1 VFTITKEVLDSQE
14 ALLTVEIEETTV
26 QTAMQKAAR
35 KIAAQESFP
44 GFRKGKVPYHIVVNR
59 VGEPALRR
67 EAADMLLEESYE
79 GMLKQAEVQPVGP
92 GMLEHIQLEPLT
104 LKIRVPLE
112 PVVELGDYSDLRL
125 EMELPEVT
133 EAELAE
139 ALADLQEQHTIAHP
153 VSRPAAVGDQITLGE
168 VEARANG
175 EVFIHDH
182 DVNLVLDPADD
193 RIISGMVD
201 ALLGLSAGEEKLF
214 HLTLPEDFS
223 EPALRNADAEFTV
236 QVESVDELLKPALD
250 DAFASVVGNFETLDA
265 LKTDLR
271 GRMLE
276 LKQNEAYDAYH
287 QALLQALVER
297 ATVKYPEF
305 LVTEKMGDLLEV
317 VKERVPRQLGLPW
330 NDFLR
335 LGGMTEEQYRE
346 TLRPN
351 AEKYLT
357 EDLVLEEF
365 ARREGITVS
374 EQELRE
380 RYDDLLAQLDLPAG
394 APPEFSMDLVVVQ
407 DMQRQLLHT
416 KAMLALER
424 LARGLPALNGE
435 VIAAET
441 DAAPTA
447 A

>member
-1 VFTITKEVLDSQE
+1 
-14 ALLTVEIEETTV
+14 
-26 QTAMQKAAR
+26 
-35 KIAAQESFP
+35 
-44 GFRKGKVPYHIVVNR
+44 
-59 VGEPALRR
+59 
-67 EAADMLLEESYE
+67 
-79 GMLKQAEVQPVGP
+79 
-92 GMLEHIQLEPLT
+92 
-104 LKIRVPLE
+104 
-112 PVVELGDYSDLRL
+112 
-125 EMELPEVT
+125 
-133 EAELAE
+133 
-139 ALADLQEQHTIAHP
+139 
-153 VSRPAAVGDQITLGE
+153 ITLGE

>member
-1 VFTITKEVLDSQE
+1 MFTITKEVLDSQE
-14 ALLTVEIEETTV
+14 ALITVEVEETVV
-26 QTAMQKAAR
+26 QTAMQQAAR

-44 GFRKGKVPYHIVVNR
+44 GFRKGKVPYHIVVAR

-67 EAADMLLEESYE
+67 KVADTLLDESYKDMLE
-79 GMLKQAEVQPVGP
+79 QAEVQPVGP
-92 GMLEHIQLEPLT
+92 GTLEDIQLEPLT

-139 ALADLQEQHTIAHP
+139 ALADLQEQHTTAQP
-153 VSRPAAVGDQITLGE
+153 VSRPAAIGDQITLGL

-182 DVNLVLDPADD
+182 DVNLVLDPEDA
-193 RIISGMVD
+193 RIVPGMVD

-214 HLTLPEDFS
+214 HLTLPEDFP

-236 QVESVDELLKPALD
+236 QVESVDELFKPPLD
-250 DAFASVVGNFETLDA
+250 DAFASAVGNFETLDA
-265 LKTDLR
+265 LKADLR
-271 GRMLE
+271 ARMLE
-276 LKQNEAYDAYH
+276 LKQNEAHDAYH
-287 QALLQALVER
+287 QALLQALIER

-305 LVTEKMGDLLEV
+305 LVTEKMEDLLETL
-317 VKERVPRQLGLPW
+317 KARVPQKFGVSW
-330 NDFLR
+330 DDFLR
-335 LGGMTEEQYRE
+335 LSGMTEEQYRE

-365 ARREGITVS
+365 ARREEVTVS
-374 EQELRE
+374 EEDLRE
-380 RYDDLLAQLDLPAG
+380 AYSSLLTQLNLPAG
-394 APPEFSMDLVVVQ
+394 VSREFSMDLVAVQ
-407 DMQRQLLHT
+407 EIRRQVLR
-416 KAMLALER
+416 AEALAVLED
-424 LARGLPALNGE
+424 LAQGLPASNGE